1 MLPLARRSIIVFAAA
16 LCVTLPT
23 SIAAAQSSAQAPL
36 SRAELL
42 AYLRSIP
49 SYQDFSVPYE
59 VRKAAHDKL
68 TALVTQ
74 RGVDFRYDM
83 SRFDKE
89 LSEAGISPQT
99 QAAIAGHY
107 RQAAAPAA
115 AAAPATSGSPSSP
128 APAPPSAPRAPAA
141 PAAPAAGPG
150 TAAAQGPLS
159 RADVL
164 AHLKSIPK
172 SQDASVPYQVRKDAH
187 DALTRL
193 IKARGVGFQVPAGT
207 FDKEFYEAGIGS
219 ETSIA
224 IWQNYRAPGAP
235 PPSGAL
241 AASPSFFTGRWAM
254 GAAGMNT
261 QYDRQGSAIVRTD
274 QMTGAR
280 GGFLEI
286 AADGTYAWQH
296 NSADPVMRGRWRT
309 ATPQELGTDP
319 GTAVVLLGGYDGA
332 DWIVTRRPSDV
343 PGEHVT
349 VSRLGQRYL
358 YFIGSR

>member
-1 MLPLARRSIIVFAAA
+1 MLIAAA
-16 LCVTLPT
+16 LC
-23 SIAAAQSSAQAPL
+23 AAGPAPLATAQSSTSGPF

-49 SYQDFSVPYE
+49 SYQDLSVPYE
-59 VRKAAHDKL
+59 ARKAAHDKL
-68 TALVTQ
+68 TEVVKQ

-83 SRFDKE
+83 FKFDKE
-89 LSEAGISPQT
+89 LYDAGISPET
-99 QAAIAGHY
+99 QAAMAGNY
-107 RQAAAPAA
+107 RQAAPR
-115 AAAPATSGSPSSP
+115 AAAPVPAASGSQRSP
-128 APAPPSAPRAPAA
+128 APAGPSAPPVQAA
-141 PAAPAAGPG
+141 PAAPPAAAPAGQP
-150 TAAAQGPLS
+150 AAQGPLS
-159 RADVL
+159 RTDVL
-164 AHLKSIPK
+164 AHLKKIPK

-193 IKARGVGFQVPAGT
+193 IKERGVDFQVRPGT
-207 FDKEFYEAGIGS
+207 FDKAFYDAGISS

-235 PPSGAL
+235 PNPAL
-241 AASPSFFTGRWAM
+241 AAGTSFFTGRWAM

-261 QYDRQGSAIVRTD
+261 QYDRLGSAIVRTD

-280 GGFLEI
+280 GGFLDV

-309 ATPQELGTDP
+309 ATSQELGTEP
-319 GTAVVLLGGYDGA
+319 GAAIVLLGGYEGA
-332 DWIVTRRPSDV
+332 DWIVTRRSSQV

-349 VSRLGQRYL
+349 VSRLDQRYL

>member
-1 MLPLARRSIIVFAAA
+1 LPAVALFATLSSSLAAGQSPAAG
-16 LCVTLPT
+16 PF
-23 SIAAAQSSAQAPL
+23 

-42 AYLRSIP
+42 AHLRSIP
-49 SYQDFSVPYE
+49 SYQDLSVPYE

-68 TALVTQ
+68 TELVKQ
-74 RGVDFRYDM
+74 RGVDFRHDLFK
-83 SRFDKE
+83 FDRE
-89 LSEAGISPQT
+89 LHEAGLSPAT
-99 QAAIAGHY
+99 GAAMAASY
-107 RQAAAPAA
+107 RQAAPRGAA
-115 AAAPATSGSPSSP
+115 ATSSGLQRAPG
-128 APAPPSAPRAPAA
+128 PRAPAA
-141 PAAPAAGPG
+141 PPAQAGSAPPPAPSGALAGQPAG
-150 TAAAQGPLS
+150 QGPLS

-164 AHLKSIPK
+164 AHLRSIPK
-172 SQDASVPYQVRKDAH
+172 SQDASVPYADRKDAH

-193 IKARGVGFQVPAGT
+193 IKQRGVDFQVPAGT
-207 FDKEFYEAGIGS
+207 FDKEFYEAGIS
-219 ETSIA
+219 SQTSIA
-224 IWQNYRAPGAP
+224 IWQNYRAPGTP
-235 PPSGAL
+235 PPGGAL
-241 AASPSFFTGRWAM
+241 AASPSFFAGRWAM

-296 NSADPVMRGRWRT
+296 NSADPVMHGRWRT

-319 GTAVVLLGGYDGA
+319 GTAIVLRGGYDGA